1 MAIRTYNF
9 TFDVKRSIM
18 PEPVFIRQND
28 STGATLINVHLV
40 DNGMP
45 VTINGDLEFRAMTAD
60 SQNVIADTTGFSN
73 IDIDKGAFSY
83 ALPNQ
88 LSMTPGKIRIAYFMM
103 VDANG
108 NASTLS
114 FVICVKPAA
123 DLTPSGAKNYISI
136 IDGLIKA
143 FNEWNETAHSSWQD
157 FVDTNKEII
166 ESIDPGGALLTEVI
180 TVRHEMK
187 NQSFLFQTKTGII
200 AHRGAHINAPENT
213 IKAIYNAGFLGY
225 AMVELDPQLTSDG
238 VCVLMH
244 DSTVDR
250 TTNGVGAINEMTY
263 NQANDLVV
271 DVSYEGK
278 NAEEVIKIPT
288 FEEACQECQ
297 KWGMGINVDCS
308 KIEFTEQIFKDVAG
322 MLKHYSLWE
331 KSFFV
336 VHSDD
341 TMDLFTSIYPDV
353 NFTWLSYDADPT
365 ENLKKCKKYKNAFVT
380 QAYDRIT
387 DELIEVYKDN
397 DIPVFVYGCNKINDV
412 YKYFVKG
419 VRFVETDRI
428 LPGGMF

>member
-1 MAIRTYNF
+1 
-9 TFDVKRSIM
+9 
-18 PEPVFIRQND
+18 
-28 STGATLINVHLV
+28 
-40 DNGMP
+40 
-45 VTINGDLEFRAMTAD
+45 
-60 SQNVIADTTGFSN
+60 
-73 IDIDKGAFSY
+73 
-83 ALPNQ
+83 
-88 LSMTPGKIRIAYFMM
+88 M
-103 VDANG
+103 VDASG

-114 FVICVKPAA
+114 FVIFVKPAA

-143 FNEWNETAHSSWQD
+143 FNEWDETAQSSWQN
-157 FVDTNKEII
+157 FVNGNKQII
-166 ESIDPGGALLTEVI
+166 ASIDPGGALLAEVI
-180 TVRHEMK
+180 AARGELPQLKDRLDVTDARLHEMK

-213 IKAIYNAGFLGY
+213 IKAIYNAGLLGY

-238 VCVLMH
+238 VYVLMH

-263 NQANDLVV
+263 NQANALVV
-271 DVSYEGK
+271 DLSYEGK
-278 NAEEVIKIPT
+278 KAEEVIKIPT

-297 KWGMGINVDCS
+297 KWGIGINVDCS
-308 KIEFTEQIFKDVAG
+308 KITFTEKIFKDVAG
-322 MLKHYSLWE
+322 MLKHYSLWD

-336 VHSDD
+336 VDSADE
-341 TMDLFTSIYPDV
+341 MDLLPSIYPDV
-353 NFTWLSYDADPT
+353 NLTWLSKDTDPT

-380 QAYDRIT
+380 YSNDIIT

-397 DIPVFVYGCNKINDV
+397 DIPVFVYGCNTVNDV

-419 VRFVETDRI
+419 VRFVETDTI